1 MEEKVD
7 ITVSTQDAGSRLDIV
22 LSQHIHI
29 TRSQAARIIEQGD
42 VRVDGNQRKPS
53 YKLKSGMHITG
64 RVQHAPEIPVLQAWD
79 SSLDILYEDEWILV
93 VNKPAG
99 LVVHPGAG
107 NMNKTLVNVLIARYP
122 EIRSVG
128 NPDRP
133 GIVHRLDKLTSGV
146 MVVARNS
153 GAHETLSRAF
163 KAHEHAREYRALC
176 YGTLPQDKGV
186 IETFM
191 DRHPKDRKKMSS
203 KVETGRTARTRWR
216 VLQEWKEMSLLKL
229 NLETGRTHQIRVHL
243 SDIGHPVVGD
253 PQYGGKRRAHTIAD
267 VTVREH
273 VKALNRQMLHSHLLG
288 ITHPGTA
295 QRMEFSA
302 DLPDDMQQLIRLLD
316 ERENRR

>member
-42 VRVDGNQRKPS
+42 VRVDGSQRKPS

-64 RVQHAPEIPVLQAWD
+64 RVQREPEISILQAWD
-79 SSLDILYEDEWILV
+79 IPLDILYEDEWILV

-107 NMNKTLVNVLIARYP
+107 NMSKTLVNGLIARYP

-128 NPDRP
+128 NPERP

-153 GAHETLSRAF
+153 GAHDALSHAF
-163 KAHEHAREYRALC
+163 KAHEHTREYRALC

-191 DRHPKDRKKMSS
+191 GRHPKDRKKMSS
-203 KVETGRTARTRWR
+203 KVETGRTARTRWN
-216 VLQEWKEMSLLKL
+216 VLQEWKEMSLLQL

-243 SDIGHPVVGD
+243 SDLGHPVVGD

-267 VTVREH
+267 VVVRAQ

-288 ITHPGTA
+288 IIHPGTG
-295 QRMEFSA
+295 QWMEFTA
-302 DLPDDMQQLIRLLD
+302 DLPDDMQQLIKLLD
-316 ERENRR
+316 ERNDRL